1 MKRISVNAPNQTA
14 FLVSLILVG
23 IGLIDAVTTV
33 IVLPIAP
40 LWLIA
45 IGYLVL
51 ALACYS
57 RRF

>member
-1 MKRISVNAPNQTA
+1 MKRIRVNAPSQTA
-14 FLVSLILVG
+14 FLVSLIIVA
-23 IGLIDAVTTV
+23 IGLADAITTV

-40 LWLIA
+40 LWLVA